1 MKAQRVVTTL
11 LLSCLAV
18 LPLGAHAAGDA
29 AAGKAKA
36 ATCAGCHGPDG
47 NSTNPEWP
55 KLAGQHPAYVEKQ
68 LREFKAGR
76 RVNAVMGPMAAPLSD
91 EDIADL
97 AAFFGS
103 QKLRLGVADPEQVQL
118 GAQIYRGGNAA
129 SGVAACMACH
139 GPSGSGN
146 PAARF
151 PALSGQ
157 HAAYVLKALQ
167 DYRSGARQTDP
178 NGMMRNIAERLTD
191 REMKAVAEY
200 VAGLHG

>member
-1 MKAQRVVTTL
+1 MKAQPAVTLL
-11 LLSCLAV
+11 LLSCLTV
-18 LPLGAHAAGDA
+18 VPLGALAAGDA

-36 ATCAGCHGPDG
+36 ATCSACHGADG

-55 KLAGQHPAYVEKQ
+55 KLAGQHPGYLAKQ
-68 LREFKAGR
+68 LQEFKAGR
-76 RVNAVMGPMAAPLSD
+76 RVNATMSPMAAPLSD

-97 AAFFGS
+97 SAYYAG
-103 QKLRLGVADPEQVQL
+103 QRLRLGAADPAQVQL
-118 GAQIYRGGNAA
+118 GEQIYRGGNAV

-146 PAARF
+146 PSARF

-157 HAAYVLKALQ
+157 HSAYVMKALQ
-167 DYRSGARQTDP
+167 DYRSGARQNDP

-191 REMKAVAEY
+191 REIKAVAEY